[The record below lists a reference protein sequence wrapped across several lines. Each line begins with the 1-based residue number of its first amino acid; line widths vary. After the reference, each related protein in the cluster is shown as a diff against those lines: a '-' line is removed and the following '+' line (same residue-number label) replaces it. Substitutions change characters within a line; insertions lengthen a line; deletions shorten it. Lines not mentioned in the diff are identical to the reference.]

1 MSNFIF
7 PKLASPAEFESLV
20 RDIFRKITR
29 NSNFQIYGRPWQS
42 QFGIDSYGYSY
53 TENRYIVVQ
62 CKNYTK
68 EDDTADKVIKEIE
81 KAVTLF
87 DKWKLP
93 FYDKVETFYFVT
105 AFDRDTAFSNYT
117 EEVNPKRIDDW
128 KKPIE
133 IMTWQDLTEVLT
145 EHQDLLYKYYTSA
158 LPSEKQQNIF
168 ISQQSTDTKSYCL
181 SDDIVSEAEPII
193 ETIKNKIDFDIKF
206 WINIDNYTTL
216 RIWFHGFWWSI
227 PFNNRVDLDFDLS
240 SYFTSIDPDNW
251 TKIQQYI
258 EDVSSILARMHT
270 EIRLTQVIVFQHLQ
284 PSLSILIWKILRRK
298 NSGIEFIFQIMSDP
312 VNPVNLTSSS
322 HLLQYVPSELSEWK
336 IFCNRKN
343 LTNEDIVFMFNNTQP
358 SISIES
364 IIQKP
369 IFQCINPSWGFSLFW
384 QKLKSTSQWFS
395 QSDVFIQKIQD
406 IANWYN
412 PTNIHVILICPEQFA
427 ALIGTRLKIVNS
439 KVHLYYQNQDRSDY
453 ILAWILPTNS

>member
-42 QFGIDSYGYSY
+42 QFGIDSYGHDYS
-53 TENRYIVVQ
+53 TNTFIVVQ

-68 EDDTADKVIKEIE
+68 DEDTADKVIKKITE
-81 KAVTLF
+81 AVDLF

-93 FYDKVETFYFVT
+93 FYDKVDTFYFVT

-117 EEVNPKRIDDW
+117 EEVNPKRINDW
-128 KKPIE
+128 KKPIQ

-168 ISQQSTDTKSYCL
+168 ISQQSTDTNLYCL
-181 SDDIVSEAEPII
+181 SDEIVGDAETII
-193 ETIKNKIDFDIKF
+193 ETIKNKIDFDVRL
-206 WINIDNYTTL
+206 WSNSDNSTTL
-216 RIWFHGFWWSI
+216 RIWFHGFWWSRS
-227 PFNNRVDLDFDLS
+227 FNNHVDLDFDLS
-240 SYFTSIDPDNW
+240 SYFTSTDPDNW

-258 EDVSSILARMHT
+258 ENISSILARMHN

-284 PSLSILIWKILRRK
+284 PSLSILIWKILRRR
-298 NSGIEFIFQIMSDP
+298 NSGIEFIFQIVSDP
-312 VNPVNLTSSS
+312 ANPVNLSSS
-322 HLLQYVPSELSEWK
+322 NHLLQHVPPEISEWK
-336 IFCNRKN
+336 IYYNPNN
-343 LTNEDIVFMFNNTQP
+343 LTNEDVVLMFNNTQFG
-358 SISIES
+358 ISIES

-369 IFQCINPSWGFSLFW
+369 IFLWINPSLGFGLFW
-384 QKLKSTSQWFS
+384 QKIKSTSQWFS
-395 QSDVFIQKIQD
+395 QCDSFIQKIQD
-406 IANWYN
+406 IANVYN

-439 KVHLYYQNQDRSDY
+439 IIHLYYQNQDRSDY
-453 ILAWILPTNS
+453 VLAWILPTNS